1 MPATVV
7 SQATVRVQIYLLR
20 PLIYM
25 KHTSHYLA
33 GWMSQHES
41 FYGRMDVLAHTQ
53 QSFSK
58 RMDVP
63 AHTNTRVILW
73 QDGCPSTH
81 TAVIL

>member
-7 SQATVRVQIYLLR
+7 SQATVRSNGRFSSNSTCTDLFTPSVNL
-20 PLIYM
+20 
-25 KHTSHYLA
+25 HET
-33 GWMSQHES
+33 HES
-41 FYGRMDVLAHTQ
+41 LSG
-53 QSFSK
+53 

-63 AHTNTRVILW
+63 ARVILW